1 MKKLRI
7 NVFCL
12 SYIFLL
18 ATGECTGQ
26 IFVEGA
32 YTWSM
37 DFGYQKDDTQPLFNP
52 NTGKIDRV
60 STALHK
66 DYSVEYFMIGI
77 GYAWQK
83 SGPEHSISVNYNRK
97 GAGGNF
103 RVDIYSDEFA
113 RELLGDIL
121 IGHIHFGGY
130 TEDSTDY
137 MFGLYYENLG
147 LRYGIKLLGK
157 YGFNIRTYGQFD
169 YSFKFRDR
177 IISINNTPK
186 PVTTSSSLLGTK
198 IESNFNN
205 YLISVGIEI
214 ERPLNSQISLF
225 ASAWQSLT
233 SYTKKGELFSNRTF
247 INTFGLG
254 VRFYQKPK

>member
-1 MKKLRI
+1 MKKPRI

-12 SYIFLL
+12 SCVLFM
-18 ATGECTGQ
+18 ATGESIGQ

-37 DFGYQKDDTQPLFNP
+37 DFGYQKDDTQPIYNL
-52 NTGKIDRV
+52 NTGQFDRV
-60 STALHK
+60 STYLHK

-83 SGPEHSISVNYNRK
+83 SDTEHSLSVNYNRK

-103 RVDIYSDEFA
+103 RVDIFSDEYA
-113 RELLGDIL
+113 KELLGDIL
-121 IGHIHFGGY
+121 IGHIQFGGY
-130 TEDSTDY
+130 TVDSTDY
-137 MFGLYYENLG
+137 MFGLYYDNIG
-147 LRYGIKLLGK
+147 LRYGIKLIEK
-157 YGFNIRTYGQFD
+157 FGFNIRTYGQFD
-169 YSFKFRDR
+169 YSFKPRDR
-177 IISINNTPK
+177 IISINNTPN
-186 PVTTSSSLLGTK
+186 PVTTSGGHRGTK
-198 IESNFNN
+198 IERETNK

-214 ERPLNSQISLF
+214 ERPLNRQISLF

-233 SYTKKGELFSNRTF
+233 SYTKKGEIFSNNTF

-254 VRFYQKPK
+254 VRFYQ

>member
-12 SYIFLL
+12 SYIILL
-18 ATGECTGQ
+18 ATGECAGQ

-37 DFGYQKDDTQPLFNP
+37 DFGYQKDDTQPLLNP

-83 SGPEHSISVNYNRK
+83 SGPEHSISFNYNRK

-103 RVDIYSDEFA
+103 RVDIFSDEFA
-113 RELLGDIL
+113 RELRGDIL

-130 TEDSTDY
+130 TVDSTDY
-137 MFGLYYENLG
+137 MLGLYYENLG
-147 LRYGIKLLGK
+147 FRYGIRLIEK
-157 YGFNIRTYGQFD
+157 YGFNVRSNIQVD
-169 YSFKFRDR
+169 YSFKPRYR
-177 IISINNTPK
+177 IISINNKPE
-186 PVTTSSSLLGTK
+186 PVTTSGSPRGTK
-198 IESNFNN
+198 IESDTNK
-205 YLISVGIEI
+205 YLISAGIEI
-214 ERPLNSQISLF
+214 ERPINNQISLF

-247 INTFGLG
+247 INTFSLG
-254 VRFYQKPK
+254 VRFYQ